1 MLVTGSREWTD
12 GEAIEEALV
21 GVAASTSPLGPFHT
35 GHVTVV
41 HGGARG
47 ADTLAHLAARRLGMQ
62 TEVHRPDWSVG
73 ARGGIERNIK
83 MIRTK
88 PDVCLAFILDKST
101 GATHCASAAEKAG
114 IRTIRFE
121 RSST

>member
-1 MLVTGSREWTD
+1 MRILVTGSRGWTD
-12 GEAIEEALV
+12 GDAIYDALLEAIWNGESY
-21 GVAASTSPLGPFHT
+21 STDGS
-35 GHVTVV
+35 VVV

-83 MIRTK
+83 MIETK
-88 PDVCLAFILDKST
+88 PDVCLAFILNRST
-101 GATHCASAAEKAG
+101 GATHCANAAEKAG
-114 IRTIRFE
+114 IQTIRFQ
-121 RSST
+121 RSNV